1 MKKSDYI
8 NDFWTQKAKKEGY
21 KARSVYKLQEIDQ
34 KFKIFDRQTKNIL
47 DIGCA
52 PWSWTQYIHRK
63 LQNLWIPFEIIGLD
77 IQSTDLNL
85 PNVQCYKQDATK
97 LEEVKKIIS
106 QHGIEQFDVI
116 VSDMAPNTIWH
127 KSTDALRSM
136 ALIEQTLP
144 IYQQLLKSNGK
155 FVIKVFMWPWFD
167 EFIASLKKFRGGKS
181 IKTFKPQAVRKDS
194 KEIYIV
200 KT

>member
-8 NDFWTQKAKKEGY
+8 NDFWSQKAKKEWY

-34 KFKIFDRQTKNIL
+34 KFKIFNKSTKKVL

-52 PWSWTQYIHRK
+52 PWSWTQYMYRK
-63 LQNLWIPFEIIGLD
+63 LKKNWNSFRIIWLD
-77 IQSTDLNL
+77 IQSIDLNL
-85 PNVQCYKQDATK
+85 SNVKCYKQNATNI
-97 LEEVKKIIS
+97 EEVKKIAS
-106 QHGIEQFDVI
+106 QHWIDQFDTI

-127 KSTDALRSM
+127 KSTDALRSI

-144 IYQQLLKSNGK
+144 IYQKLLKPEGK
-155 FVIKVFMWPWFD
+155 FVIKVFMGPWFD
-167 EFIASLKKFRGGKS
+167 EFLQILKKTRWGKY
-181 IKTFKPQAVRKDS
+181 IRTFKPQAVRKDS
-194 KEIYIV
+194 KEIYVI